1 MSERHKF
8 YAGKRRRNCSNKLS
22 RYFFGFI
29 FRKKQFSPD
38 LHFVRQI
45 QPFSININFL
55 LILNFN
61 ACHSNEVVF
70 YNIMSFELSLIIS
83 LEKIYEWFLSTILNL
98 IALEDLLLSDVNNNI
113 IFILPMDCS
122 TMPRI
127 SIPAVL
133 SVKWSVKS
141 LLFIPTVISGI

>member
-1 MSERHKF
+1 MIISYWSHHTEKNF
-8 YAGKRRRNCSNKLS
+8 SIKLS
-22 RYFFGFI
+22 RYFFGCI

-38 LHFVRQI
+38 LYFVRQI
-45 QPFSININFL
+45 QPYSININFL

-70 YNIMSFELSLIIS
+70 YNIMSFELFLIIS

-133 SVKWSVKS
+133 SVKWCVKS
-141 LLFIPTVISGI
+141 CLLFIPTVISGI

>member
-1 MSERHKF
+1 MIISYWSHHTEKNF
-8 YAGKRRRNCSNKLS
+8 SIKLS
-22 RYFFGFI
+22 RYFFGCI

-38 LHFVRQI
+38 LYFVRQI
-45 QPFSININFL
+45 QPYSININFL

-70 YNIMSFELSLIIS
+70 YNIMSFELFLIIS

-98 IALEDLLLSDVNNNI
+98 ISLEDLLLSDVNNNI

-141 LLFIPTVISGI
+141 CLLFIPTVISGI